1 MLRCDGDFLCFFFFW
16 DMLGFVSSSFFLPWE
31 VNLCSTAF
39 VFAWVGLRLYL
50 RYLLFS
56 VGGLLVF
63 LMFSRCSN
71 LPPGFLSFRSFFVF
85 RHSHFLHPFNLGS
98 LFLGY
103 NIYNTSYGAIH
114 TNCENHTI
122 QI

>member
-1 MLRCDGDFLCFFFFW
+1 MLRCDGDFLCFVVFLVFGICW
-16 DMLGFVSSSFFLPWE
+16 GFVFFCFFSWE
-31 VNLCSTAF
+31 VNLCLLVF

-63 LMFSRCSN
+63 FDVLSLFKSSTRVPVFSS
-71 LPPGFLSFRSFFVF
+71 FLVF

-103 NIYNTSYGAIH
+103 NI
-114 TNCENHTI
+114 
-122 QI
+122 

>member
-1 MLRCDGDFLCFFFFW
+1 MLRCDGDFLCFF
-16 DMLGFVSSSFFLPWE
+16 LSWE
-31 VNLCSTAF
+31 VNLCSTVF

-71 LPPGFLSFRSFFVF
+71 LPPGFLSFRFFVF

-114 TNCENHTI
+114 TNCENHTSDLDLDI
-122 QI
+122 IL